1 MSFVLRI
8 VGFPILAMPLAV
20 PRRCQ
25 NCSTSRIM
33 VGPACFV
40 LLVSLINPYLE
51 LSIAPEQNTR
61 LVPPHA
67 RKELL
72 SRGIDLD
79 NFTPLSQEEMK
90 AQLE

>member
-1 MSFVLRI
+1 MNFVLRT

-20 PRRCQ
+20 LRRCQ

-33 VGPACFV
+33 VGPACYV
-40 LLVSLINPYLE
+40 HTVSLINSYLE

>member
-8 VGFPILAMPLAV
+8 VDFPILAMRLV
-20 PRRCQ
+20 VIRRCQ
-25 NCSTSRIM
+25 SCSTSRAT
-33 VGPACFV
+33 VGLAYRDTTVFLADSC
-40 LLVSLINPYLE
+40 SE

-61 LVPPHA
+61 LVPPHT

-72 SRGIDLD
+72 SRGIDLE
-79 NFTPLSQEEMK
+79 NFTPMSQEDMK

>member
-1 MSFVLRI
+1 
-8 VGFPILAMPLAV
+8 MPLV
-20 PRRCQ
+20 VLRRCQ
-25 NCSTSRIM
+25 NCSTSRVT
-33 VGPACFV
+33 VGVRCPENIV
-40 LLVSLINPYLE
+40 LFADLYPPE
-51 LSIAPEQNTR
+51 LSIAPEQNAR

-79 NFTPLSQEEMK
+79 NFIPLSQEDMK